1 MPLGFLLVALALQA
15 PQTPTQVVQAAF
27 DATAKRDWRRL
38 SELVDPAR
46 LKKFRDANLGMLVEW
61 AQRRDEIAASEK
73 GFGFYGIDSLT
84 PQMIA
89 AVKDVR
95 LPAFGETIGRLA
107 ALSSQEFFIRWS
119 DAADRNAWDPTEESS
134 EAKRELVGEL
144 RMGDTLAYVIYR
156 HEVRSV
162 TDSVLCIDL
171 PGQPMVM
178 PIKKVS
184 GRWRL
189 LLNDDVGSVRYVFSL
204 LPIPDPLPHWDASK
218 LRRVTRLKPA
228 PPLPPGASAPRRR
241 PAQVTAAAF
250 DAFTHGDWKVLAALV
265 HPTMLAQFKREEMDF
280 IIEWAQEKQ
289 SGSPVPVG
297 GIQIMIHP
305 RDEDT
310 LTAANIASVAAMRVP
325 VFRDSATIGQLAATT
340 PEQFFVLWCEA
351 VYGNPGATDT
361 SWAHYNGA
369 RRILGAVLEGQT
381 LAHVLYS
388 GGPYTFDDKW
398 RVSRMPLMRTDDDW
412 GLLLNDDIGERT
424 ILSMR
429 LMMLDH
435 PEAMGEP
442 PQ

>member
-1 MPLGFLLVALALQA
+1 MPLGLFLVALALQA
-15 PQTPTQVVQAAF
+15 PQTPTQVVQVAF
-27 DATAKRDWRRL
+27 DATAKRDWHRL
-38 SELVDPAR
+38 SELVDSVR
-46 LKKFRDANLGMLVEW
+46 LKKFRDTNLGMLVEW

-89 AVKDVR
+89 ASKDVR

-107 ALSSQEFFIRWS
+107 AFSSQEFFIRWS
-119 DAADRNAWDPTEESS
+119 AAADRNGWDPTEESS

-156 HEVRSV
+156 HDIRSV

-178 PIKKVS
+178 PLKKVS

-189 LLNDDVGSVRYVFSL
+189 LLNDDVGSAGYVFSL

-228 PPLPPGASAPRRR
+228 PPLPPGASAPRRG

-250 DAFTHGDWKVLAALV
+250 DALMRADWKALATLV
-265 HPTMLAQFKREEMDF
+265 HPNMLAHFKREEMDF
-280 IIEWAQEKQ
+280 IIAWAQDKQ
-289 SGSPVPVG
+289 SGSPAAAG
-297 GIQIMIHP
+297 GIHLMIHP
-305 RDEDT
+305 AGEDT
-310 LTAANIASVAAMRVP
+310 LTEPDIGSVAGIRVP
-325 VFRDSATIGQLAATT
+325 VFRDSATVGQLAATT

-351 VYGNPGATDT
+351 LYGNPAATDT
-361 SWAHYNGA
+361 SWAHENKS
-369 RRILGAVLEGQT
+369 RRVLGTVLEGQT

-398 RVSRMPLMRTDDDW
+398 RVSRMPLMRTADDW

-424 ILSMR
+424 ILGAR
-429 LMMLDH
+429 LMMIDH
-435 PEAMGEP
+435 PEVMGEP
-442 PQ
+442 PP